1 MKKKL
6 AIFLLIGVS
15 FISLK
20 GVLFAE
26 SAFGSLVALP
36 GESSSSKRDSGP
48 MTITANSMDIDLK
61 NNVITLI
68 GNVKVEDNQ
77 SKITSEKMLVY
88 LQDKKDSPSAPA
100 AATGSKSA
108 KAIVAL
114 GDVVIIQKNLSVDE
128 KKRGE
133 RKATA
138 GRADYDVAN
147 GIIILTDNPVLY
159 QGDSYIKGN
168 RIILWKDSDRMK
180 VENNEETNT
189 SSIIVLNQKP
199 ADTATD
205 TAVVADTSKDTSAI

>member
-1 MKKKL
+1 
-6 AIFLLIGVS
+6 
-15 FISLK
+15 
-20 GVLFAE
+20 
-26 SAFGSLVALP
+26 
-36 GESSSSKRDSGP
+36 